1 MVVSWEEDWEDE
13 AEDTEEELDYLLSE
27 DEPESTDEEIWDRDI
42 GARLEHEWEPK
53 EDDEDTEFSAVDDP
67 VLGCQRIVT
76 ENPYDRRAPISEATL
91 LEQTDEV
98 SVERMEQRARTE
110 ADFKRVCSEWDRLDK
125 NRRRRER
132 YYEILKDEIYPE
144 GIELYGGKIF
154 PCELNTPIHKLILR
168 GNFLDLFYSCP
179 YEMHQLIGDP
189 FLSQM
194 VKNLSEEQKEVLYFL
209 SLQLFST
216 TALAQVRNQSDRN
229 IRKIRD
235 TYTRKLQKQLYGHLL
250 QKKAAGEIL
259 SNRELEFLSL
269 YEAALKE
276 KGSSAA
282 RVKRENKYPTR
293 KKATHAENR
302 MGVQMGDTL

>member
-1 MVVSWEEDWEDE
+1 MSWEEDWDEE
-13 AEDTEEELDYLLSE
+13 AENAAEELDYLLPE
-27 DEPESTDEEIWDRDI
+27 EEPEETDEEIWDKDT
-42 GARLEHEWEPK
+42 GARLEHEWEPTED
-53 EDDEDTEFSAVDDP
+53 EDDDFSAANDP
-67 VLGCQRIVT
+67 VLCCRRIVT
-76 ENPYDRRAPISEATL
+76 ENPFDQRAPISEATL

-110 ADFKRVCSEWDRLDK
+110 AEFKRVCSEWDRLDK

-132 YYEILKDEIYPE
+132 YYEVLKDEIYPE
-144 GIELYGGKIF
+144 GTELYGGKIF
-154 PCELNTPIHKLILR
+154 PCELNTPLHKLILR

-216 TALAQVRNQSDRN
+216 TSLAQVRNQSDRN

-235 TYTRKLQKQLYGHLL
+235 TYTRKLQRQLYGHLL
-250 QKKAAGEIL
+250 QKKASGEIL

-269 YEAALKE
+269 YEVALEE

-282 RVKRENKYPTR
+282 KVRRENKYPTR
-293 KKATHAENR
+293 KKAAHAKSS
-302 MGVQMGDTL
+302 MGVQRGDTL